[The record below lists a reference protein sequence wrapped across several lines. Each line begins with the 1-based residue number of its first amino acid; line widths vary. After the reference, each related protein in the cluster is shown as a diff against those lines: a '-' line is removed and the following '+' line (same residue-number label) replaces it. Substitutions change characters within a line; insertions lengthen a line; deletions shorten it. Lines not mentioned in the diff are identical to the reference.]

1 MPENPLNLTIST
13 KSIYSIFF
21 IKFILVKIFAN
32 RQLASSVTSTITKK
46 HTLIY
51 WSKLVKFKRFRSTD
65 AKTFFV
71 KNHWSLGQD
80 ISKEK
85 EANAIVNFVLNLN
98 GMKTKKFH

>member
-1 MPENPLNLTIST
+1 M
-13 KSIYSIFF
+13 
-21 IKFILVKIFAN
+21 
-32 RQLASSVTSTITKK
+32 ASSVTSTITKK

-85 EANAIVNFVLNLN
+85 EANAIVNFVLILNRMKNQDISLNVNLKRV
-98 GMKTKKFH
+98 MSIYKKKGK